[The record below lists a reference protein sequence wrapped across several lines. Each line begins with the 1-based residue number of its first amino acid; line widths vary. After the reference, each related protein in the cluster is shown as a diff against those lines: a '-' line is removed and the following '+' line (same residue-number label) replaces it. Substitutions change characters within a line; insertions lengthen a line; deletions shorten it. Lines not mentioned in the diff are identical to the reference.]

1 MAEQSIAL
9 DTLREA
15 MKQLEAIPPA
25 PFFASM
31 RLLPSDHALRFTRG
45 DREHVGAHPDFWA
58 KIPASDRGMCQSA
71 FAIEIVDLDLPCNR
85 QRKVDF
91 FSAMAAAVTFGPP
104 TTKDQGDNW

>member
-25 PFFASM
+25 PFFAST
-31 RLLPSDHALRFTRG
+31 RFLPTDHALRFTRG

-58 KIPASDRGMCQSA
+58 KIPATDRGMCQSA

-85 QRKVDF
+85 HRLADF
-91 FSAMAAAVTFGPP
+91 LYAMAAAMMAEPP
-104 TTKDQGDNW
+104 TTKDQGDKR